1 MPRISKDRKV
11 IAKAEPLG
19 LYERIL
25 LKPLNHYKLPI
36 LRRRRLHAPPI
47 IVVSRPHDPERG
59 RRHQEAI
66 EQLRERHYEWLAEQ
80 KAKLSPPPLI
90 DRISDP
96 SPPLIDR
103 LGPPVAL
110 RDYKPVPS
118 NLHFWKTKI
127 LSRIKEFEN
136 LFVPTVERL
145 TPLIKKALA
154 DDRISEDV
162 KMRFNVWGKEFNELW
177 VDLDNRGHKLTNKEW
192 RILKRQL
199 KAIGQIS
206 FANLE
211 QRLPEICQEIDAL
224 NLSFNFGTIDR
235 H

>member
-1 MPRISKDRKV
+1 MLSASPALAGSGVAIS
-11 IAKAEPLG
+11 L
-19 LYERIL
+19 
-25 LKPLNHYKLPI
+25 
-36 LRRRRLHAPPI
+36 
-47 IVVSRPHDPERG
+47 
-59 RRHQEAI
+59 
-66 EQLRERHYEWLAEQ
+66 
-80 KAKLSPPPLI
+80 
-90 DRISDP
+90 
-96 SPPLIDR
+96 
-103 LGPPVAL
+103 
-110 RDYKPVPS
+110 
-118 NLHFWKTKI
+118 
-127 LSRIKEFEN
+127 EN

-177 VDLDNRGHKLTNKEW
+177 VNLDNRGHKLTNKEW